1 MKLAVIGGGP
11 TGIISAILAS
21 RRPGEIDRSV
31 ARDIFESTKAFRGRS
46 FDTDS
51 TNMLLNTSIGL
62 NSLDPR
68 DPDRFHRFLFN
79 QEGVV
84 ADVVTLFLATVR
96 DAIFSL
102 NMRKLPEKSTPQ

>member
-62 NSLDPR
+62 NSLDPGILI
-68 DPDRFHRFLFN
+68 DFTDSCL
-79 QEGVV
+79 
-84 ADVVTLFLATVR
+84 
-96 DAIFSL
+96 I
-102 NMRKLPEKSTPQ
+102 RKVLWPMW